1 MNKRTLGSVSL
12 FLALIMLPVFTVAG
26 LTVENCRISAARSEL
41 AGAGE
46 LAMNSA
52 LTAYDRVLY
61 DVYGLFASSA
71 SEEELSAAACDYF
84 LRTVENTGVFD
95 GSDGYTRALANSLFG
110 ASGLP
115 SGLFGNLVSM
125 RSEGI
130 TVTGVPSS
138 SIANPAV
145 MERQIVEYMKY
156 RGPVELTAGLL
167 TKIGCLKELAGQTKA
182 AEKKIRYG
190 KKLSDVDSVSGKAYL
205 AMKDCL
211 DTLESSVFEGGMSDG
226 AAQAAGRAASL
237 LHLMLCCALLTKKPS
252 EAPDTVSLR
261 KEIQKAVRADLSGS
275 AHGET
280 GSLTTPF
287 EEATALLDSVRGIP
301 GEWNAGGRVVRLA
314 AGPGTVWSG
323 TVPADISEAVSRIR
337 AGAGYLLESEKA
349 AGDLAEEY
357 SRLYRA
363 ELLAKEAGQESG
375 YDTRFIVAECE
386 EKLAMLEQI
395 FSSTETVREQ
405 IEAAGEA
412 YGFAAVS
419 GLHYTVYSDA
429 ALLSVKFGLA
439 AEACEELKNS
449 IDGLKKEADE
459 WKRAVDELSPSEIK
473 SGMES
478 DIRKTASGYSREAAE
493 RTVRLLEG
501 DKAVFEAIK
510 EGLASASAAGCD
522 LRVANA
528 ASLNFRKTV
537 WDKIT
542 EAAAGHAGVNY
553 RDFSD
558 VSSAAEAIEPK
569 GYSGYHPGDTGPFG
583 LELYSEHG
591 LDRNSELYR
600 SLAESQSGKEKA
612 GRDGA
617 EEQLELKEKLVES
630 AKNSGAGTAEEESG
644 PAKLPEMVS
653 SVIGSD
659 IAGVIADLYGGAS
672 LITDFG
678 NDGFSGQTDGELCES
693 ASSGLGE
700 ASGLLSG
707 IAEIGEAALETLLAE
722 EYITG
727 MFSCY
732 GDHISVKNGG
742 TALSLSGADMSS
754 RSCFGAEAEYIL
766 CGSDRLKTNLYSVR
780 AMIFAVRFALNTLF
794 VMTDSE
800 CRAAAMTA
808 ASAIAGWTGFGA
820 PIVQNVILVAW
831 ALAESGVDIAR
842 LLKGESVPIYKSTDT
857 WTLGIGGLKKALA
870 DGIGT
875 AAVGVCEDVFDRISD
890 YAEQKTSEAA
900 DRLAGSIEE
909 YADSTLDGM
918 FESVCGTICRPI
930 EDMVY
935 EFCSVSERIGAD
947 RVASRLEE
955 ILNSADDLPGLAGR
969 CAGAAVEKLLGDRE
983 ETVRSIVEFCAGSGD
998 AVKTNEAVRD
1008 YLFGRDMKGGLL
1020 GGLREKI
1027 SSAVSGY
1034 IDEYKNKFKEE
1045 AFSLIR
1051 KGSDGLSAE
1060 LGKKISEFASGISGG
1075 DEPGA
1080 VSSGSGLAAAKSFGL
1095 GYEGYLK
1102 LFILLSYPAKGDAM
1116 LRRAAEMIQIG
1127 MNDGSSPGDSPFD
1140 ITSAHTMFVCDAS
1153 VRVGTPFLVFA
1164 ADQAAGVGV
1173 RRDGKRRL
1181 IYKGAV
1187 TY

>member
-1 MNKRTLGSVSL
+1 MKKRTLGSVSL

-52 LTAYDRVLY
+52 LTGYDRVLY

-71 SEEELSAAACDYF
+71 SEEELTAAAYDYF
-84 LRTVENTGVFD
+84 VRTVENTGVFD

-115 SGLFGNLVSM
+115 SGLFGNLVRM
-125 RSEGI
+125 RSEDI

-156 RGPVELTAGLL
+156 RGPVDLTAGLL
-167 TKIGCLKELAGQTKA
+167 TKIGCLKELSGQTKA

-190 KKLSDVDSVSGKAYL
+190 KKLSDVDSVSEKAYI

-211 DTLESSVFEGGMSDG
+211 DTLEHSVFDGGRADR
-226 AAQAAGRAASL
+226 AAQAAGRASSL
-237 LHLMLCCALLTKKPS
+237 LHLMLCCALLTKMPG
-252 EAPDTVSLR
+252 EIPDTASLR
-261 KEIQKAVRADLSGS
+261 KEVQKAVRADLSG
-275 AHGET
+275 G
-280 GSLTTPF
+280 GSGASGPLPSPF
-287 EEATALLDSVRGIP
+287 EEATALLDSVSGIP
-301 GEWNAGGRVVRLA
+301 GEWNDGGRVMRLSS
-314 AGPGTVWSG
+314 GPGTVWSG
-323 TVPADISEAVSRIR
+323 TVPADTSEAGSRIR
-337 AGAGYLLESEKA
+337 AGAGYLLESGSA
-349 AGDLAEEY
+349 ARDLEGEY

-363 ELLAKEAGQESG
+363 ELLAKEAEKESG
-375 YDTRFIVAECE
+375 YDVRFIVAECE
-386 EKLAMLEQI
+386 EKLSVLELI
-395 FSSTETVREQ
+395 FSVTKKVREQ
-405 IEAAGEA
+405 IETAGEA
-412 YGFAAVS
+412 YGRAAVS
-419 GLHYTVYSDA
+419 ELHYTVYSDA
-429 ALLSVKFGLA
+429 VLLSEKFGLA

-459 WKRAVDELSPSEIK
+459 WKRAVDALSPSEIK

-493 RTVRLLEG
+493 RTVVLLR
-501 DKAVFEAIK
+501 DNKAVFDEIK
-510 EGLASASAAGCD
+510 DGLGPASAAGVD

-528 ASLNFRKTV
+528 PSVNFRKAV

-542 EAAAGHAGVNY
+542 EAVPCAAGVKY
-553 RDFSD
+553 MDYQD
-558 VSSAAEAIEPK
+558 ISSAAEAIEPR
-569 GYSGYHPGDTGPFG
+569 GFTGYHPENGGPLG

-591 LDRNSELYR
+591 TDRNSELYR
-600 SLAESQSGKEKA
+600 SLAESHSGKENS

-630 AKNSGAGTAEEESG
+630 AKNSAVTEEEVSG
-644 PAKLPEMVS
+644 PAILPETVS
-653 SVIGSD
+653 SVIASD
-659 IAGVIADLYGGAS
+659 VAGVIAGLYGGAS

-678 NDGFSGQTDGELCES
+678 DGGFSGQTDGELCES

-700 ASGLLSG
+700 ASRLLSG
-707 IAEIGEAALETLLAE
+707 IAEIGEASLETLFAE
-722 EYITG
+722 EYLTG

-732 GDHISVKNGG
+732 GDYISVKNGG
-742 TALSLSGADMSS
+742 DALSLSGTDMSS

-842 LLKGESVPIYKSTDT
+842 LLKGESVPIYKSKDT

-875 AAVGVCEDVFDRISD
+875 AAVDVCEDVFDRIRD
-890 YAEQKTSEAA
+890 YAEKKTSEAA

-909 YADSTLDGM
+909 YADSTLDGL
-918 FESVCGTICRPI
+918 FESVCMTICRPV
-930 EDMVY
+930 EDMVF
-935 EFCSVSERIGAD
+935 EFCGMSERIGAD

-955 ILNSADDLPGLAGR
+955 ILNSAEGLPGLAGR

-998 AVKTNEAVRD
+998 AVKTNETVRD
-1008 YLFGRDMKGGLL
+1008 YLFGRDMKGGLI
-1020 GGLREKI
+1020 GELREKI
-1027 SSAVSGY
+1027 SAAVSGY

-1051 KGSDGLSAE
+1051 KGSDGLSAA

-1075 DEPGA
+1075 DEPGS
-1080 VSSGSGLAAAKSFGL
+1080 VPSGSGLTAAKGFGL

-1116 LRRAAEMIQIG
+1116 LKRAAEMIQIG
-1127 MNDGSSPGDSPFD
+1127 MNDGSSPGDSTFD

-1164 ADQAAGVGV
+1164 ADQSGRAGV

-1181 IYKGAV
+1181 VYKGAV